1 MAMFRALALI
11 PLIAAPAAAPAAPLE
26 PTGKWHLFYQES
38 TCIAER
44 HFGDH
49 ALSFQ
54 PSPLG
59 KTMRL
64 VIVAPGRVT
73 RTRQLDSL
81 IELSDGGPPIKSSSL
96 VYGTSRKGVRG
107 ITTILPTA
115 EAERV
120 SRSRWLRIATLGTSP
135 KSKRMSPSGS
145 PIFSGE
151 YAIGSTTSLSR
162 ELAKCLT
169 DLQRHWGIVDGNLP
183 KPAKNAELSLK
194 GIFKSDDYPED
205 AFNANQTGAT
215 EFLLMID
222 EQGRLIDCE
231 IAKTSGVASIDGMG
245 CQVILARAKA
255 KPAFDAAGKPVKSIY
270 STAVH
275 WRFSD

>member
-1 MAMFRALALI
+1 MIMSRALVLIALI
-11 PLIAAPAAAPAAPLE
+11 ATPLAAPAAPLA

-38 TCIAER
+38 SCIAER
-44 HFGDH
+44 QFGDH

-64 VIVAPGRVT
+64 VIVGPGRVA

-81 IELSDGGPPIKSSSL
+81 IELSDGGQPIKSSSL
-96 VYGTSRKGVRG
+96 VYGTSRKGMRG
-107 ITTILPTA
+107 ITTILAIA

-120 SRSRWLRIATLGTSP
+120 SRSPWLRIATLGTSP
-135 KSKRMSPSGS
+135 KSKRMAPSGS
-145 PIFSGE
+145 PVFSGE
-151 YAIGSTTSLSR
+151 YAIGSTTALAR
-162 ELAKCLT
+162 ELAKCLA
-169 DLQRHWGIVDGNLP
+169 DLQRHWGIVEGNLP
-183 KPAKNAELSLK
+183 KPAKNAELSLQ

-205 AFNANQTGAT
+205 AFNANQTGST
-215 EFLLMID
+215 EFMLMID
-222 EQGRLIDCE
+222 ERGRLIDCE

-255 KPAFDAAGKPVKSIY
+255 KPALDANGKPVKSIY
-270 STAVH
+270 TQTVQWQLAG
-275 WRFSD
+275 